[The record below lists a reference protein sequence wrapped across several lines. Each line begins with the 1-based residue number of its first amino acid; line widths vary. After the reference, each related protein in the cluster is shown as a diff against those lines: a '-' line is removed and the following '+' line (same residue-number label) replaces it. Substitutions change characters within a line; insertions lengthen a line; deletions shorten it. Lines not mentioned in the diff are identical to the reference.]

1 VLGRNIDG
9 MFDQPHLVNIPRA
22 IRKDPCG
29 PNAND
34 QLSASEFRQERV
46 GIVQGCFAKDAK
58 PLRALE
64 VDKE

>member
-1 VLGRNIDG
+1 

-22 IRKDPCG
+22 VRKDPCG

-34 QLSASEFRQERV
+34 QLSANEFPQQRIR
-46 GIVQGCFAKDAK
+46 IVQCCFAKDAK
-58 PLRALE
+58 PLRTLE